1 MYNQNIPGR
10 NEAVISLALG
20 IVGVV
25 AALFVNGL
33 LGLILGAAGLVVSSR
48 AKAMGYDDSMRMAGF
63 VLSVIAVVLGSLTL
77 VACIACAATVGVVG
91 FLM

>member
-10 NEAVISLALG
+10 NEAVISLVLG

-33 LGLILGAAGLVVSSR
+33 LGSVARESGLADADDGAPQEEPAQP
-48 AKAMGYDDSMRMAGF
+48 
-63 VLSVIAVVLGSLTL
+63 
-77 VACIACAATVGVVG
+77 
-91 FLM
+91 